1 MTVATPLA
9 LMIAVLHN
17 CRDLQEIAA
26 TWLAPSNQKLIKS
39 LRPHDYYTLILE
51 KDQLK
56 WDRQSA
62 ENATGR
68 AKITLMPAGHAP
80 GDASANTSL
89 QGRQGA
95 VK

>member
-1 MTVATPLA
+1 
-9 LMIAVLHN
+9 MIAVLHN

-39 LRPHDYYTLILE
+39 LRPHDYYTLVLE

-56 WDRQSA
+56 WDRMNA
-62 ENATGR
+62 ENATGL
-68 AKITLMPAGHAP
+68 AKTTPTHAGHAP
-80 GDASANTSL
+80 ADASANTGQ

>member
-1 MTVATPLA
+1 MTVESPLA

-26 TWLAPSNQKLIKS
+26 TWQAPSNQKLIKS

-56 WDRQSA
+56 WDRMNA
-62 ENATGR
+62 ENAAGR
-68 AKITLMPAGHAP
+68 AKTTQTHAGHAP
-80 GDASANTSL
+80 GAASVNISL

-95 VK
+95 GK